1 MTNFGL
7 DIYRFYENN
16 TYRAKSILL
25 IEKLTDAQR
34 KSIGLLIILKKKKCI
49 CHLKSNVAN
58 YLMPVGS
65 VDVYFSHEI
74 FFFEK
79 KSVFVVWKVMQQIT

>member
-34 KSIGLLIILKKKKCI
+34 KSIVLLIILKKK
-49 CHLKSNVAN
+49 N
-58 YLMPVGS
+58 
-65 VDVYFSHEI
+65 
-74 FFFEK
+74 
-79 KSVFVVWKVMQQIT
+79 VFVI